1 MRGEVLLFPT
11 LGRACGI
18 TLAWAGRS
26 CTPSG
31 CRPRSWNH
39 PRGCGEKAL
48 KLRMP
53 IPSIGLPCK
62 CKGKAVSIAAC
73 VKELGSSPQV
83 RGEAHSSRCRCGW
96 YVIIPAGA
104 GRSLQS
110 DRGAV
115 RRRDHPRVCGE
126 KSPTGPFPRWRVRSP
141 PRMRGEVILR
151 KNSHAAI
158 GITPACAGRR
168 PQRGDALT

>member
-104 GRSLQS
+104 GRSWQS

-115 RRRDHPRVCGE
+115 RRRDHPRACGE
-126 KSPTGPFPRWRVRSP
+126 KLRSSMRFWISRGSP
-141 PRMRGEVILR
+141 PRMRGEGYSLHLR
-151 KNSHAAI
+151 SKSVR
-158 GITPACAGRR
+158 ITPAHAGRR
-168 PQRGDALT
+168 